1 MGLVYI
7 YILYYIILYYIVL
20 YYIILYYT
28 ISYHIILYEIIFI
41 LYYIISYYI
50 ILYCMI
56 LYYIISYYIILNIIL
71 YIYIYT
77 CVYCWI
83 FMGFHVVRKST
94 VRPMDPMG
102 IGPTFS
108 PFSMSPKWLVPS
120 EIGWLEFPP
129 QALPSIPI
137 TAKVGGQS
145 HVAWDDGIQMHWAI

>member
-1 MGLVYI
+1 MTDFNGIGIYLLFTYVYD
-7 YILYYIILYYIVL
+7 
-20 YYIILYYT
+20 
-28 ISYHIILYEIIFI
+28 F
-41 LYYIISYYI
+41 
-50 ILYCMI
+50 
-56 LYYIISYYIILNIIL
+56 
-71 YIYIYT
+71 
-77 CVYCWI
+77 

-137 TAKVGGQS
+137 TAEVG
-145 HVAWDDGIQMHWAI
+145 ANLM